1 MRVKHKICKITWV
14 SYVNQD
20 ICNEFL
26 PAMSKIIGIIAA
38 AVLVIAAFVA
48 FKNQQAYGKEI
59 DNFRSAQVEKKD
71 TIQRLEDQQKRFKEA
86 EESKADFTLKL
97 VETGKKLASA
107 IRDYDDLKKEVS
119 SLEESHSIKEEQIAS
134 AQKDSIDPGQADT
147 FISEFKRLRKQLMEA
162 QEGTANEEARV
173 AKLSQ
178 QDQDGKQK
186 IQALSQVIEGYSAG
200 RSLMSLKTSISAIYS
215 GWGFVILAGGDNQG
229 VVTGSTL
236 NVVRAGEV
244 IAKLRVT
251 AVEAGRSAADIVVDS
266 MSADTMLRAGDEVVA
281 EEKLEQ
287 SSNELSLLTR

>member
-1 MRVKHKICKITWV
+1 
-14 SYVNQD
+14 
-20 ICNEFL
+20 
-26 PAMSKIIGIIAA
+26 MSKIIGIIAA

-97 VETGKKLASA
+97 VETGKKLAAA
-107 IRDYDDLKKEVS
+107 IRDYDDLKKEVT
-119 SLEESHSIKEEQIAS
+119 SLEESHSIKEKQVATAEDIL
-134 AQKDSIDPGQADT
+134 KGLPEPDDLIPKL
-147 FISEFKRLRKQLMEA
+147 KRLSNQLVEA
-162 QEGTANEEARV
+162 EEGIANEEDRV
-173 AKLSQ
+173 AKLTQ
-178 QDQDGKQK
+178 QDQDTKQK
-186 IQALSQVIEGYSAG
+186 IQSLSQVIDSYSSG
-200 RSLMSLKTSISAIYS
+200 RSFMSLKTSISAIYS
-215 GWGFVILAGGDNQG
+215 GWGFVILAGGDNEG
-229 VVTGSTL
+229 VVPGSML

-266 MSADTMLRAGDEVVA
+266 MSPDTMLRAGDEVVA
-281 EEKLEQ
+281 EEKQEQ

>member
-1 MRVKHKICKITWV
+1 
-14 SYVNQD
+14 
-20 ICNEFL
+20 
-26 PAMSKIIGIIAA
+26 MSKIIGIIAA

-59 DNFRSAQVEKKD
+59 DNFRSAQAEKKD

-97 VETGKKLASA
+97 VETGKKLATA

-119 SLEESHSIKEEQIAS
+119 SLKESLSIKEEQIAS
-134 AQKDSIDPGQADT
+134 EEEALKESGEADEL
-147 FISEFKRLRKQLMEA
+147 IPAIKRLRNQLVEA
-162 QEGTANEEARV
+162 QEGIANEEDRI
-173 AKLSQ
+173 AKLTQ
-178 QDQDGKQK
+178 RDQDAKQK
-186 IQALSQVIEGYSAG
+186 IESLSQVIDGYSTG

-215 GWGFVILAGGDNQG
+215 GWGFVILAGGDNEG
-229 VVTGSTL
+229 VVPGSML
-236 NVVRAGEV
+236 NVMRAGEV

-266 MSADTMLRAGDEVVA
+266 MSTDTKLRAGDEVVA
-281 EEKLEQ
+281 EEKQEQ

>member
-1 MRVKHKICKITWV
+1 
-14 SYVNQD
+14 
-20 ICNEFL
+20 
-26 PAMSKIIGIIAA
+26 MSKIIGIIAA

-59 DNFRSAQVEKKD
+59 DNFRSAQAEKKD

-86 EESKADFTLKL
+86 EEAKAAFTLDL
-97 VETGKKLASA
+97 VETGKKLAAA

>member
-1 MRVKHKICKITWV
+1 
-14 SYVNQD
+14 
-20 ICNEFL
+20 
-26 PAMSKIIGIIAA
+26 MSKIIGIIAA

-97 VETGKKLASA
+97 VETGKKLAAA
-107 IRDYDDLKKEVS
+107 IRDYDDLKKEVT
-119 SLEESHSIKEEQIAS
+119 SLEESHSIKEEQIAT
-134 AQKDSIDPGQADT
+134 AEDILKGLPEPDDLIPKL
-147 FISEFKRLRKQLMEA
+147 KRLRNQLMEA
-162 QEGTANEEARV
+162 EEGTANEEDRV
-173 AKLSQ
+173 AKLTQ
-178 QDQDGKQK
+178 RDQDAKQK
-186 IQALSQVIEGYSAG
+186 IQSLSQVIDGYSTG

-215 GWGFVILAGGDNQG
+215 GWGFVILAGGDNEG
-229 VVTGSTL
+229 VVPGSML

-251 AVEAGRSAADIVVDS
+251 AVEAGRSAADIVIDS
-266 MSADTMLRAGDEVVA
+266 MSHDTMLRAGDEVVA

-287 SSNELSLLTR
+287 PSNDLSLLAR

>member
-48 FKNQQAYGKEI
+48 FKNQQDYGKEI

>member
-1 MRVKHKICKITWV
+1 
-14 SYVNQD
+14 
-20 ICNEFL
+20 
-26 PAMSKIIGIIAA
+26 MSKIIGIIAA

-59 DNFRSAQVEKKD
+59 DNFRSAQAEKKD

-86 EESKADFTLKL
+86 EEGKAALTLNL
-97 VETGKKLASA
+97 VERGKKLATA

-119 SLEESHSIKEEQIAS
+119 SLKESHSIKEEQIAT
-134 AQKDSIDPGQADT
+134 AEDILEGLPEPDDLIPKL
-147 FISEFKRLRKQLMEA
+147 KRLRNQLMEA
-162 QEGTANEEARV
+162 EEGKANEAAR
-173 AKLSQ
+173 AKKLAQ
-178 QDQDGKQK
+178 QDQDAKQK
-186 IQALSQVIEGYSAG
+186 IQSLSQVIDGYSMG

-215 GWGFVILAGGDNQG
+215 GWGFVILAGGDNEG
-229 VVTGSTL
+229 VVPGSML

-287 SSNELSLLTR
+287 VIQWTEFANSITWKHL

>member
-1 MRVKHKICKITWV
+1 
-14 SYVNQD
+14 
-20 ICNEFL
+20 
-26 PAMSKIIGIIAA
+26 MSKIIGIIAA

-59 DNFRSAQVEKKD
+59 DNFRSAQAEKKD

-97 VETGKKLASA
+97 VETGKKLATA

-119 SLEESHSIKEEQIAS
+119 SLKESLSIKEEQIAS
-134 AQKDSIDPGQADT
+134 AEDILEGLPEPDDLIPKL
-147 FISEFKRLRKQLMEA
+147 KRLRNQLMEA
-162 QEGTANEEARV
+162 EEGKANEAAR
-173 AKLSQ
+173 AKKLAQ
-178 QDQDGKQK
+178 QDQDAKQK
-186 IQALSQVIEGYSAG
+186 IQSLSQVIDGYSMG

-215 GWGFVILAGGDNQG
+215 GWGFVILAGGDNEG
-229 VVTGSTL
+229 VVPGSML
-236 NVVRAGEV
+236 NVMRAGEV

-266 MSADTMLRAGDEVVA
+266 MSTDTKLRAGDEVVA
-281 EEKLEQ
+281 EEKQEQ